1 MSNFTRKKTMFDTH
15 NHCEFSCD
23 SKMTLQQAADTAAK
37 LGIGIILTE
46 HWDYEYPTNPEQFL
60 FDRDAYFKKN
70 LPLRSDNVLL
80 GIEVGMQPHLAE
92 KEDKVP
98 EGYPFDFVIGSIHM
112 MNRLDLY
119 EVTTYKGLSKE
130 ETMHDFLRDS
140 IRSAES
146 HNNFDTFGHIDYI
159 CRYWPYA
166 DKEFHMEEN
175 RQEWD
180 RLFTVLIEKN
190 KPIEINTR
198 RLDAEAAVN
207 ALLPLYKRYKELGGK
222 YCTLGSDAHYTEHI
236 GRRLGEAA
244 AIAKE
249 AELQPVDFK
258 ERKMMLDR

>member
-1 MSNFTRKKTMFDTH
+1 MFDTH

-37 LGIGIILTE
+37 
-46 HWDYEYPTNPEQFL
+46 
-60 FDRDAYFKKN
+60 
-70 LPLRSDNVLL
+70 L

-140 IRSAES
+140 IRSAEN
-146 HNNFDTFGHIDYI
+146 HNNFDAFGHIDYI

-175 RQEWD
+175 QQC
-180 RLFTVLIEKN
+180 K
-190 KPIEINTR
+190 
-198 RLDAEAAVN
+198 
-207 ALLPLYKRYKELGGK
+207 G
-222 YCTLGSDAHYTEHI
+222 H
-236 GRRLGEAA
+236 
-244 AIAKE
+244 AK
-249 AELQPVDFK
+249 DYHNS
-258 ERKMMLDR
+258 

>member
-60 FDRDAYFKKN
+60 FDRDAYFKK
-70 LPLRSDNVLL
+70 
-80 GIEVGMQPHLAE
+80 
-92 KEDKVP
+92 DKVP

-146 HNNFDTFGHIDYI
+146 HNNFDAFGHIDYI

-175 RQEWD
+175 QQEWD

-236 GRRLGEAA
+236 GRRLGVAA

-249 AELQPVDFK
+249 AELQPVYFK

>member
-1 MSNFTRKKTMFDTH
+1 
-15 NHCEFSCD
+15 
-23 SKMTLQQAADTAAK
+23 
-37 LGIGIILTE
+37 
-46 HWDYEYPTNPEQFL
+46 
-60 FDRDAYFKKN
+60 
-70 LPLRSDNVLL
+70 
-80 GIEVGMQPHLAE
+80 MQPHLAE

-146 HNNFDTFGHIDYI
+146 HNNFDAFGHIDYI

-175 RQEWD
+175 QQEWD

-198 RLDAEAAVN
+198 RLDSEAAVN

-222 YCTLGSDAHYTEHI
+222 YCTLGSDAHYTEPYWPAS
-236 GRRLGEAA
+236 GCSGSYSKRSGAA
-244 AIAKE
+244 AGVF
-249 AELQPVDFK
+249 Q
-258 ERKMMLDR
+258 RKKNDVRQVVLCKRV

>member
-1 MSNFTRKKTMFDTH
+1 MFDTH

-146 HNNFDTFGHIDYI
+146 HNAFVPRKVITTLMLSGILITSAGTGPMRIRNFIWKKTSRSGTGCLRF
-159 CRYWPYA
+159 
-166 DKEFHMEEN
+166 
-175 RQEWD
+175 
-180 RLFTVLIEKN
+180 
-190 KPIEINTR
+190 
-198 RLDAEAAVN
+198 
-207 ALLPLYKRYKELGGK
+207 
-222 YCTLGSDAHYTEHI
+222 
-236 GRRLGEAA
+236 
-244 AIAKE
+244 
-249 AELQPVDFK
+249 
-258 ERKMMLDR
+258 

>member
-1 MSNFTRKKTMFDTH
+1 MFDTH

-23 SKMTLQQAADTAAK
+23 SKMTLQQAVAMAVK
-37 LGIGIILTE
+37 LGIGMILTE
-46 HWDYEYPTNPEQFL
+46 HWDYEYPTNPEMFL

-92 KEDKVP
+92 KEDKVA

-140 IRSAES
+140 ILCAES
-146 HNNFDTFGHIDYI
+146 HNNFDSFGHIDYI

-175 RQEWD
+175 QQEWD

-198 RLDAEAAVN
+198 RLDAQAAVD
-207 ALLPLYKRYKELGGK
+207 ALLPLYKRYKKLGGK
-222 YCTLGSDAHYTEHI
+222 YVTIGSDAHKV
-236 GRRLGEAA
+236 EAVGNYFDLA
-244 AIAKE
+244 
-249 AELQPVDFK
+249 VDFAH
-258 ERKMMLDR
+258 ELDLIIVTFCNRQLEICK

>member
-1 MSNFTRKKTMFDTH
+1 M
-15 NHCEFSCD
+15 
-23 SKMTLQQAADTAAK
+23 
-37 LGIGIILTE
+37 
-46 HWDYEYPTNPEQFL
+46 DYEYPTNPEQFL

-92 KEDKVP
+92 KENKVP

-140 IRSAES
+140 ILCAEN
-146 HNNFDTFGHIDYI
+146 HNNFDSFGHIDYI

-166 DKEFHMEEN
+166 DKEFH
-175 RQEWD
+175 
-180 RLFTVLIEKN
+180 FKILIEKN

-198 RLDAEAAVN
+198 RLDSRVAVK

-222 YCTLGSDAHYTEHI
+222 YCTLGSDAHYTEHV
-236 GRRLGEAA
+236 GRRLGIAA
-244 AIAKE
+244 AMAKE
-249 AELQPVDFK
+249 AELQPVYFK
-258 ERKMMLDR
+258 ERKMISDR

>member
-37 LGIGIILTE
+37 LGIGITAKLGIGIILTE

-60 FDRDAYFKKN
+60 FDREAYFKKN
-70 LPLRSDNVLL
+70 LPLRS
-80 GIEVGMQPHLAE
+80 
-92 KEDKVP
+92 EDKVP

-130 ETMHDFLRDS
+130 KTMRDFLRDS

-146 HNNFDTFGHIDYI
+146 HNNFDAFGHIDYI

-175 RQEWD
+175 QQEWD

-198 RLDAEAAVN
+198 RLDSEAAVK

-236 GRRLGEAA
+236 GRRLGVAA

-249 AELQPVDFK
+249 AELQPVYFK

>member
-1 MSNFTRKKTMFDTH
+1 MFDTH

-23 SKMTLQQAADTAAK
+23 SKMTLAQAAITAEK
-37 LGIGIILTE
+37 LGIGIIITE

-70 LPLRSDNVLL
+70 LPLRSDRVLL

-92 KEDKVP
+92 KENKVP

-119 EVTTYKGLSKE
+119 EETTYKGLSKE

-140 IRSAES
+140 ILSVER
-146 HNNFDTFGHIDYI
+146 HDNFDAFGHIDYI

-175 RQEWD
+175 QQEWD
-180 RLFTVLIEKN
+180 KLFRILIEKN

-198 RLDAEAAVN
+198 RLESAEAVQS
-207 ALLPLYKRYKELGGK
+207 LLPLYKRYKELGGV
-222 YCTLGSDAHYTEHI
+222 YCTLGSDAHYTEHV
-236 GRRLGEAA
+236 GRRLAVAA
-244 AIAKE
+244 AMAKE
-249 AELQPVDFK
+249 TGLQPVYFK
-258 ERKMMLDR
+258 ERKMVLDTVN

>member
-130 ETMHDFLRDS
+130 ETMHDD
-140 IRSAES
+140 A
-146 HNNFDTFGHIDYI
+146 FGHIDYI

-175 RQEWD
+175 QQEWD

-236 GRRLGEAA
+236 GRRLGVAA

-249 AELQPVDFK
+249 AELQPVYFK

>member
-1 MSNFTRKKTMFDTH
+1 
-15 NHCEFSCD
+15 
-23 SKMTLQQAADTAAK
+23 
-37 LGIGIILTE
+37 
-46 HWDYEYPTNPEQFL
+46 
-60 FDRDAYFKKN
+60 
-70 LPLRSDNVLL
+70 
-80 GIEVGMQPHLAE
+80 MQPHLAE

-140 IRSAES
+140 IRSAEN
-146 HNNFDTFGHIDYI
+146 HNNFDAFGHIDYI

-175 RQEWD
+175 QQEWD

-198 RLDAEAAVN
+198 RLDSEAAVK

-236 GRRLGEAA
+236 GRRLGVAA

-249 AELQPVDFK
+249 AELQPVYFK

>member
-1 MSNFTRKKTMFDTH
+1 M
-15 NHCEFSCD
+15 
-23 SKMTLQQAADTAAK
+23 
-37 LGIGIILTE
+37 TE

-60 FDRDAYFKKN
+60 FDREAYFKKN

-80 GIEVGMQPHLAE
+80 GIEVGMQSHLAE

-140 IRSAES
+140 IRSAEN
-146 HNNFDTFGHIDYI
+146 HNNFDAFGHIDYI

-175 RQEWD
+175 QQEWD

-190 KPIEINTR
+190 KPIE
-198 RLDAEAAVN
+198 
-207 ALLPLYKRYKELGGK
+207 LLPLYKRYKELGGK

-236 GRRLGEAA
+236 GRRLEIAA
-244 AIAKE
+244 VIAKE
-249 AELQPVDFK
+249 AELQPVYFK

>member
-1 MSNFTRKKTMFDTH
+1 M
-15 NHCEFSCD
+15 
-23 SKMTLQQAADTAAK
+23 
-37 LGIGIILTE
+37 
-46 HWDYEYPTNPEQFL
+46 
-60 FDRDAYFKKN
+60 
-70 LPLRSDNVLL
+70 
-80 GIEVGMQPHLAE
+80 
-92 KEDKVP
+92 
-98 EGYPFDFVIGSIHM
+98 
-112 MNRLDLY
+112 Y

-146 HNNFDTFGHIDYI
+146 HNNFDAFGHIDYI

-175 RQEWD
+175 QQEWD

-236 GRRLGEAA
+236 GRRLGVAA

-249 AELQPVDFK
+249 AELQPVYFK

>member
-1 MSNFTRKKTMFDTH
+1 MFDTH

-37 LGIGIILTE
+37 LDIGIILTE

-112 MNRLDLY
+112 M
-119 EVTTYKGLSKE
+119 YKGLSKE

-146 HNNFDTFGHIDYI
+146 HNNFDAFGHIDYI

-175 RQEWD
+175 QQEWD
-180 RLFTVLIEKN
+180 RLFKILIEKN

-198 RLDAEAAVN
+198 RLDSRVAVK

-236 GRRLGEAA
+236 GRRLGVAA
-244 AIAKE
+244 AMAKE
-249 AELQPVDFK
+249 TELQPVYFK
-258 ERKMMLDR
+258 ERKMIVDR

>member
-1 MSNFTRKKTMFDTH
+1 MFDTH

-37 LGIGIILTE
+37 L
-46 HWDYEYPTNPEQFL
+46 FL

-80 GIEVGMQPHLAE
+80 GIEVGLQPHLAE

-140 IRSAES
+140 IRSAEN
-146 HNNFDTFGHIDYI
+146 HNNFDAFGHIDYI

-175 RQEWD
+175 QQEWD

-198 RLDAEAAVN
+198 RLDSEAAVK
-207 ALLPLYKRYKELGGK
+207 ALLPLYKRYKELGGR

-236 GRRLGEAA
+236 GRRLGVAA

-249 AELQPVDFK
+249 AELQPVYFK